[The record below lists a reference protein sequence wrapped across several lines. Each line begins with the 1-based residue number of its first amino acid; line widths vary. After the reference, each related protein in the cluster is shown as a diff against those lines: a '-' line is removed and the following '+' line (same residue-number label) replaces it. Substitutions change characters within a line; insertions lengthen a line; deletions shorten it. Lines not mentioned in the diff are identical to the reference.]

1 MAATKTV
8 TKKTNKDAIV
18 RIVATTANDTATID
32 LQTDL
37 KLTNET
43 LGAAQKVY
51 VSAAFFSTASNVS
64 LTRNSVVVANYFG
77 NGNIIDSEW
86 VLTDQ
91 ETHDIVVTFGGAGTL
106 MLHLKK
112 VDGYNDPIET
122 AAFGIYDD
130 ETVVG
135 S

>member
-8 TKKTNKDAIV
+8 IKKTNKDAII
-18 RIVATTANDTATID
+18 RIVATANSDTSTID

-43 LGAAQKVY
+43 LGANQKVY
-51 VSAAFFSTASNVS
+51 VTAAFFSTASNVS

-77 NGNIIDSEW
+77 GGDHIDSEW

-91 ETHDIVVTFGGAGTL
+91 ETHDIVVTFGGAGMIL
-106 MLHLKK
+106 LHLKK
-112 VDGYNDPIET
+112 IDGYNDPIET
-122 AAFGIYDD
+122 EAFGIKDNPA
-130 ETVVG
+130 VVG

>member
-18 RIVATTANDTATID
+18 RIVATAANDTSTID

-51 VSAAFFSTASNVS
+51 ISAAYFSTAANVS

-77 NGNIIDSEW
+77 GGDHIDAEW

-91 ETHDIVVTFGGAGTL
+91 ETHDIVVTFGGAGMIL
-106 MLHLKK
+106 LHLKK
-112 VDGYNDPIET
+112 IDGYNDPIET